1 MNAPASAH
9 PSLSV
14 LESVRCLDCGAVYS
28 KPSGGGTPKQNPGCP
43 DCGYLGWI
51 STAIPLTSSFE
62 RRRSAAGPQPGR
74 RAQSG

>member
-1 MNAPASAH
+1 MTALSSAD
-9 PSLSV
+9 PSLAV

-51 STAIPLTSSFE
+51 STAVPLTSLFAQ
-62 RRRSAAGPQPGR
+62 RRSGVDPRPGR
-74 RAQSG
+74 HARSG

>member
-1 MNAPASAH
+1 MNAPASAQ
-9 PSLSV
+9 PSLSA
-14 LESVRCLDCGAVYS
+14 LESVPGLDCGAVYS

-51 STAIPLTSSFE
+51 STAVPLTSSFE

-74 RAQSG
+74 HAQSG

>member
-1 MNAPASAH
+1 MNAPSHAH
-9 PSLSV
+9 PSLAV

-51 STAIPLTSSFE
+51 TTAVPVTSPSE
-62 RRRSAAGPQPGR
+62 RRRSDADLPPHRHAR
-74 RAQSG
+74 SG